1 MDLTYEEAIQE
12 LEKILKELEDN
23 NCTLEQTVEKFKKGI
38 KLYNYCNELLYKVEG
53 EVKVLLENDNGEVLE
68 TPFPMEG

>member
-1 MDLTYEEAIQE
+1 VDLTYEEAIQE